1 MQIQKDVQ
9 LITIKGSFQKYFN
22 MQRSNLIRI
31 QKNLQVIPITEQLE
45 FLNLKYCYFEQ
56 LKEADRLFQKIVV
69 QSTINSSL
77 RYISISRCKVCDGFI
92 DSTLVEFLNN
102 NHQNL
107 RVFSFTFNN
116 QFVLAKSQM
125 KNSVN
130 SNSFFIRK
138 KSDQQII
145 I

>member
-1 MQIQKDVQ
+1 MMQIQKDVQ

-56 LKEADRLFQKIVV
+56 LKEADRLFQKIVD
-69 QSTINSSL
+69 QSTINNSL

-102 NHQNL
+102 NH
-107 RVFSFTFNN
+107 
-116 QFVLAKSQM
+116 
-125 KNSVN
+125 
-130 SNSFFIRK
+130 
-138 KSDQQII
+138 
-145 I
+145 